1 VRLWA
6 IQQQASAPAPARAPA
21 TADADGLASDAE
33 AAETMAAIKGKH
45 AMQSDEARADAEDAA
60 IDRRR
65 AERLAGHRR
74 ELGLVEAA

>member
-1 VRLWA
+1 MRLWA
-6 IQQQASAPAPARAPA
+6 IRRQATAPAPARGPA

-33 AAETMAAIKGKH
+33 VAETMAAIKLSH
-45 AMQSDEARADAEDAA
+45 LLRSDAATADAEDAA

-65 AERLAGHRR
+65 AERLAGYRR